1 MSFDFTTMNK
11 GEKKFTY
18 ELPTDSPFKKLQEL
32 TPGDRYLVRG
42 MYISHS
48 KDDDYDD
55 HPVYAV
61 NGFYIDMPSYLND
74 DTQKL
79 IDNPD
84 AVAAINASKCVI
96 EITTYVKKKGKGKGK
111 TFNAIEFR
119 NLDDYTEE
127 EKVTVR

>member
-1 MSFDFTTMNK
+1 MSFDFTTLNK

-18 ELPTDSPFKKLQEL
+18 ELPTDSPFKKLQSL

-96 EITTYVKKKGKGKGK
+96 EITTYVKKKGKGKGT

-127 EKVTVR
+127 EKATVR